1 LWLVAVV
8 VVVVRRTLLDLT
20 SPEPLVVV
28 VERLHLEHFP
38 LLDYMQLL
46 LHLM

>member
-1 LWLVAVV
+1 LLVVAVV
-8 VVVVRRTLLDLT
+8 VVVRGTLPPMILV
-20 SPEPLVVV
+20 EPVAVV
-28 VERLHLEHFP
+28 VERLHLEHFL